1 MINRIRTRVRQLQE
15 QADLRRM
22 LRHSPPT
29 VRADLWA
36 AADRY
41 LSQPAASGLAG
52 PKHYPAMRNAS
63 QMTRAG
69 QVHGTV

>member
-52 PKHYPAMRNAS
+52 RKHPAMRRAS
-63 QMTRAG
+63 QLTGAG
-69 QVHGTV
+69 QVHRTV

>member
-41 LSQPAASGLAG
+41 LGQPAASGLAG
-52 PKHYPAMRNAS
+52 SKHHPAMRRAS
-63 QMTRAG
+63 QLTGAG
-69 QVHGTV
+69 QVHRTV

>member
-1 MINRIRTRVRQLQE
+1 MINRIRIRVRQLQE

-52 PKHYPAMRNAS
+52 RKHYPATRPAS
-63 QMTRAG
+63 QMTGAG

>member
-1 MINRIRTRVRQLQE
+1 MINRIRIRVRQLQE

-41 LSQPAASGLAG
+41 QPAASGLAG
-52 PKHYPAMRNAS
+52 RKHYPAMRPAS

>member
-36 AADRY
+36 AADRR
-41 LSQPAASGLAG
+41 LSQRADSGLAA
-52 PKHYPAMRNAS
+52 PKHYPAVRHAS
-63 QMTRAG
+63 AMIQAG
-69 QVHGTV
+69 QVHRTV

>member
-36 AADRY
+36 AADRR
-41 LSQPAASGLAG
+41 LCQRADSGLAG
-52 PKHYPAMRNAS
+52 PKRYPAMRHAS
-63 QMTRAG
+63 AMTQIG

>member
-36 AADRY
+36 AADRF
-41 LSQPAASGLAG
+41 LSQPADSGLAG
-52 PKHYPAMRNAS
+52 PKHYPAMRRAS
-63 QMTRAG
+63 QLTQAG
-69 QVHGTV
+69 QVPGTV

>member
-36 AADRY
+36 AADRR
-41 LSQPAASGLAG
+41 LSQPADSGLAS
-52 PKHYPAMRNAS
+52 PKHYPATRRAS
-63 QMTRAG
+63 QMTQAR
-69 QVHGTV
+69 QVPGTV

>member
-15 QADLRRM
+15 QAELSRM

-36 AADRY
+36 AADRHSRQRPAIGVNNV
-41 LSQPAASGLAG
+41 SQYPLAR
-52 PKHYPAMRNAS
+52 HI
-63 QMTRAG
+63 
-69 QVHGTV
+69 

>member
-41 LSQPAASGLAG
+41 LSQRADSGLAG
-52 PKHYPAMRNAS
+52 PKHYPAMRHAS
-63 QMTRAG
+63 QMTQAG